1 MNSDGVVMCAATA
14 LVLGTCG
21 GIGSLLLRDLPRQH
35 VVRSGRVAI
44 AIALFVAGTAAIAS
58 MPPVQS
64 YSVPAYGG
72 VPLQL
77 LGQQGGM
84 SAADAKRLL
93 EIEEERLV
101 LQRESNELLRAI
113 AIKLEAPLPQA
124 QKKADLFTVAKAKCA
139 ACHTPG
145 KSEAKGGS
153 FILFADDAAA
163 ALKPLN
169 GAEKRAVKQ
178 AVQDG
183 SMPKNGK
190 LSKDEQA
197 AFNW

>member
-1 MNSDGVVMCAATA
+1 MKFLTA
-14 LVLGTCG
+14 LVL
-21 GIGSLLLRDLPRQH
+21 
-35 VVRSGRVAI
+35 
-44 AIALFVAGTAAIAS
+44 FVTGTAVVAS
-58 MPPVQS
+58 ATPPQS

-113 AIKLEAPLPQA
+113 AIKLDAPLPQA
-124 QKKADLFTVAKAKCA
+124 QRKADMLAVAKVRCA

-153 FILFADDAAA
+153 FILFADDTATS
-163 ALKPLN
+163 LKPLN

-183 SMPKNGK
+183 SMPKSGK
-190 LSKDEQA
+190 LTPEEKS
-197 AFNW
+197 AFAW